1 MTDHPEILLDL
12 PPGPRGTGRI
22 RYGAAMALYAAG
34 RLSPALL
41 EAYRIA
47 AAADRRPPE
56 EVLAPLGL
64 TPPQPIQPD
73 GAPLDAL
80 LDEIARH
87 LAPHTAPGIAETR
100 RLIANRYP
108 APRRGMT
115 RDLPHPHLPAALA
128 RLAPDHPALAQAITR
143 AAPFLDWQPARGLA
157 IEPMGSE
164 KAIIYAYAK
173 LIGPTA
179 FAGETAELGL
189 LLLPPHSLCP
199 DQAHP
204 APHLHLPLTGP
215 HGWRFGPDRP
225 LLLKPAQ
232 HPVWIDA
239 RRPHLLKVGPIPYLA
254 LVARLAAPDQPA
266 TRLPAQDLAALKSL
280 RLDLST

>member
-1 MTDHPEILLDL
+1 MTDRPETLLAL
-12 PPGPRGTGRI
+12 PPGPHGTGRI

-56 EVLAPLGL
+56 EVLSPLGL
-64 TPPQPIQPD
+64 TPPHPIQPD
-73 GAPLDAL
+73 AAPLDTL
-80 LDEIARH
+80 LDEIAHH

-100 RLIANRYP
+100 RLIATRHP
-108 APRRGMT
+108 ATRRGMT
-115 RDLPHPHLPAALA
+115 RDLPHPYLPAALA
-128 RLAPDHPALAQAITR
+128 RLAPNYPALAHALAK
-143 AAPFLDWQPARGLA
+143 AAPFRDWQPARGLA
-157 IEPMGSE
+157 LEPMGPDE
-164 KAIIYAYAK
+164 AITITYAP

-204 APHLHLPLTGP
+204 APLLHLPLTGP

-225 LLLKPAQ
+225 LLRKPAQ

-239 RRPHLLKVGPIPYLA
+239 RRPHLLKAGPIPYLA
-254 LVARLAAPDQPA
+254 LVARLAAPDHPT